1 MQKISPIHNLIL
13 QVRQILGS
21 YELNGHTIFDHAHP
35 KIIESTFSSPE
46 FPPACKKPFHSIYS
60 FLRYCQFLSP
70 VTRLATPI
78 FEHVQHKR
86 FFINF
91 KCMGICITSKK
102 SRNFIPLFWRYGW
115 LNNPAIWLA
124 ENILAHIKFFHIW
137 DLCRNTSN
145 NINFHYGT
153 NSVKINDQIF
163 Q

>member
-21 YELNGHTIFDHAHP
+21 YELNGHTIFDPAQP

-46 FPPACKKPFHSIYS
+46 FQPACKKTFHSIYS

-78 FEHVQHKR
+78 FEHAQHKR

-91 KCMGICITSKK
+91 KFMGICINMQKITQFHS
-102 SRNFIPLFWRYGW
+102 FVLE
-115 LNNPAIWLA
+115 IWLIKQSCNLIGW
-124 ENILAHIKFFHIW
+124 EHFGPYKIFPHMRFVQEHI
-137 DLCRNTSN
+137 
-145 NINFHYGT
+145 
-153 NSVKINDQIF
+153 Q
-163 Q
+163 